1 MTKAKIA
8 AFFQDAW
15 WLIEDRLWWV
25 KAKLTGRCHLCGL
38 KGGVHKFSCDGRTW
52 GDPDGW

>member
-1 MTKAKIA
+1 MKTRIA